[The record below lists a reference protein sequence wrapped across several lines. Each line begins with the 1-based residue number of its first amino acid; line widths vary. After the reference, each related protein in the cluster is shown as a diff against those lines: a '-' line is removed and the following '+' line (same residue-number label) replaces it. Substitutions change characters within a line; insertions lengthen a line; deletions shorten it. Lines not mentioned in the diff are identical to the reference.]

1 MGLLK
6 SEWILVITVLS
17 FLVSN
22 INYQVGA
29 NEVWGWEPMATSSRS
44 VVELVRYAVRTQ
56 NSLRHTDYKNKG
68 VVQAQSRR
76 GFGKIDY
83 KITIKA
89 ADGARNNVVN
99 NYEVLMYLNTE
110 NKHKILTSFLRI

>member
-17 FLVSN
+17 LYVCN
-22 INYQVGA
+22 ISYQVRA
-29 NEVWGWEPMATSSRS
+29 NEVWDWEPMATNSRS

-56 NSLRHTDYKNKG
+56 NSLRHTDYKNK
-68 VVQAQSRR
+68 
-76 GFGKIDY
+76 
-83 KITIKA
+83 A

-99 NYEVLMYLNTE
+99 NYELLMYLNTV
-110 NKHKILTSFLRI
+110 NKNKILTSFLRI